1 MKLKNSKRR
10 YLKIFC
16 IRWSRNMES
25 TDKKSIMP
33 SGTVWLPSSPF
44 LWNSCL
50 VDKVEMIYLLTA
62 IGLTPGGSSTVHI
75 YTQTVHRMTQNK
87 QYIEEHNNLCE
98 CGPCPVLAR
107 FTLEFALQRRKKFYK
122 HTELKENSTCGLV
135 ADSNSETERRKKF
148 FM

>member
-44 LWNSCL
+44 LWNSYL

-107 FTLEFALQRRKKFYK
+107 FTLAFALQRRKKFYK